1 MGQVFTVNELANTLL
16 TNVSV
21 QNGYF
26 DNDFWR
32 GQSSAAIT
40 EAREW
45 MKKHKFSTKH
55 GGEDLGPSRA
65 EDENE
70 DEDELEENV
79 PDIAEE
85 DVPDF
90 ISTPR
95 GMEAASYDDGE
106 GGYSHDMSDYG
117 YTDGDWDENG
127 DDWEDI
133 IENNRRRVQ
142 NARRRIK
149 NRRAGWKKY
158 AK

>member
-55 GGEDLGPSRA
+55 GGESSGPSRA
-65 EDENE
+65 KGENNGE
-70 DEDELEENV
+70 
-79 PDIAEE
+79 PEE
-85 DVPDF
+85 DIPEV
-90 ISTPR
+90 ISTPS
-95 GMEAASYDDGE
+95 GIEAASYDDGE

-117 YTDGDWDENG
+117 YTEGDWDENG